1 MMTVAALMQAHPET
15 VSADLP
21 VTMLERRFLDSGFS
35 GFPVVDDDRLIGV
48 VSRYDIVRSLIT
60 ERSHAEQISEFYS
73 TTRPICAEDEIKS
86 LEATAAQVGVRIAKL
101 RVEDVMTRTVISIDV
116 SESIQG
122 LASLMLE
129 GHLHRLPV
137 VSMAVSSALSR
148 RWIWFVPLRRCG
160 LRNDLMRATNFA
172 SSQAAANDERHRP
185 VQI

>member
-137 VSMAVSSALSR
+137 VEHGRLVGVVTTMDLVRAVAEMRLAERPDAGDELRILPSR
-148 RWIWFVPLRRCG
+148 
-160 LRNDLMRATNFA
+160 
-172 SSQAAANDERHRP
+172 SQ
-185 VQI
+185 